1 MPTTLAVD
9 AGVDIS
15 VHILGHITAVDF
27 GVESARSTAAPCPLL

>member
-15 VHILGHITAVDF
+15 VHILGHTTAVDF
-27 GVESARSTAAPCPLL
+27 GVESAAPLLPLVPFS